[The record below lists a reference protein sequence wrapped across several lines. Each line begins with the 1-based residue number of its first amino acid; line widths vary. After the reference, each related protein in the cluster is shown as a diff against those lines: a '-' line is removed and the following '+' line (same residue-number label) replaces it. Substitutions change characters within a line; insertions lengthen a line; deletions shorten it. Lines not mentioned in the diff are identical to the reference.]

1 MEKAGA
7 DINFDLGELSLVG
20 INKAPYVCDN
30 ISMKHAALTV
40 FPSDTAEKVKPP
52 RRVRRSRKLVGP
64 GWTAVPQTRPHDI
77 VGRGWSRR
85 PKR

>member
-1 MEKAGA
+1 MDYSVDFLEKADA

-30 ISMKHAALTV
+30 ISTKHAALTV
-40 FPSDTAEKVKPP
+40 FASNRRRKESPS

-64 GWTAVPQTRPHDI
+64 DWTAMP
-77 VGRGWSRR
+77 
-85 PKR
+85 